1 MGRRVI
7 GRLLIVAAVTIAVV
21 TAWLLYLVW
30 AAPSR
35 QRDDLATYGA
45 FAAAVVVIAAG
56 LIGRTWRAGMRTR
69 GETATAAELDR
80 LTDVLAGA
88 VQDQWTAA
96 AAGRGLLQPEPIPVR
111 WARPS
116 LPLAGPVA
124 AAVGSARFPPL
135 PGLAAVGQQ
144 RLRAG
149 RIGDLHAVYGGLGSG
164 RLVIAGPAGS
174 GKSGAAVLLVLA
186 ALRYRAQLPG
196 ADRRLVPVPVL
207 FTLHGWDPRTQPFRD
222 WLAAGVQRTYPALA
236 GRNGAARAAA
246 LLAAGKISVI
256 LDGLDEMAE
265 DLRPVALRSLSQQA
279 AVRLV
284 LLTRSAEMAAAAACG
299 LLDGAA
305 AIELQD
311 ITPAAAASYL
321 TRVQVAP
328 PPRGWGELTERLR
341 RDPGSPL
348 ARALSSPL
356 TLTLVRDT
364 YRSADDAGEL
374 LEFCDAAGHGGSPGG
389 IVDKLLDRVLPA
401 AYAPRPGQPP
411 PRYDLATAQGALGY
425 IAARM
430 NQDGSRDLQWWRIA
444 AWAPAAPRRILTG
457 LACGLMFGP
466 VVGLAVGL
474 TQGLVIGFWWGAAAG
489 LLAVLAGGFGA
500 GAAGRDPRWIAPPR
514 WRQLFRS
521 PALPVGVT
529 TGLGFG
535 IAGGPGGGPLDGHGG
550 FHVVPL
556 MAGLA
561 FGLVIGLALGLG
573 FGVAESIAKPR
584 ADTARPLGP
593 LASWRADRAYGLAA
607 GLGAGLPLGI
617 LAGLMAGTPAGFGN
631 GGLWAGVTT
640 GLGAAAGSGLAGL
653 VVLPAAWPASLA
665 FAQLAVRGPTPA
677 HLLRFLE
684 DARDRSVLRTVGP
697 VYQFRHA
704 RLQDRLAGPDQASM
718 SQPGQPSLSADGPDA
733 IRPGDAAWLPRVPR
747 ARRRLQQLPLRRY

>member
-1 MGRRVI
+1 
-7 GRLLIVAAVTIAVV
+7 VAAVTITAV
-21 TAWLLYLVW
+21 TAWLLYWVW
-30 AAPSR
+30 AAPAQR
-35 QRDDLATYGA
+35 RDDLAPSGA
-45 FAAAVVVIAAG
+45 FAAAAVVIAAG
-56 LIGRTWRAGMRTR
+56 LIGRAWRAGMRTR
-69 GETATAAELDR
+69 DQAATAAELDR

-135 PGLAAVGQQ
+135 PGLAAVGPQ

-196 ADRRLVPVPVL
+196 ASRRLVPVPVL
-207 FTLHGWDPRTQPFRD
+207 FTLHGWDPRTQPVRD

-236 GRNGAARAAA
+236 GRNGAALAAA
-246 LLAAGKISVI
+246 LLAGGKISVI

-321 TRVQVAP
+321 TRVQVDP

-356 TLTLVRDT
+356 TVTLVRDT

-374 LEFCDAAGHGGSPGG
+374 LEFCNAAGHGGSPEA
-389 IVDKLLDRVLPA
+389 IVDMLLDRVLPA
-401 AYAPRPGQPP
+401 AYAPRPGEPP
-411 PRYDLATAQGALGY
+411 PRYDLPAAQAALGY
-425 IAARM
+425 LAARM
-430 NQDGSRDLQWWRIA
+430 NRDLSRDLQWWRIA
-444 AWAPAAPRRILTG
+444 GWAPAAPRRILTG
-457 LACGLMFGP
+457 LVCGLIFGP

-474 TQGLVIGFWWGAAAG
+474 TQGLVTGLWWGAAAA
-489 LLAVLAGGFGA
+489 LVAVLAGGLGP
-500 GAAGRDPRWIAPPR
+500 GTGGGRDPQWIAPPR
-514 WRQLFRS
+514 WRRVFRS
-521 PALPVGVT
+521 PGLAAGVT

-535 IAGGPGGGPLDGHGG
+535 ISVGPGAGHGG
-550 FHVVPL
+550 FHVVRL

-561 FGLVIGLALGLG
+561 VGLAIGLPLGLA
-573 FGVAESIAKPR
+573 FGVAESIAKPH

-607 GLGAGLPLGI
+607 GLAAGLPLGI
-617 LAGLMAGTPAGFGN
+617 LAGLVAGTPAGFGN
-631 GGLWAGVTT
+631 GGLWAGVAA
-640 GLGAAAGSGLAGL
+640 GLGVAAASGLAGL
-653 VVLPAAWPASLA
+653 VVPPAAWPASLA

-684 DARDRSVLRTVGP
+684 DARDRGVLRTVGP

-704 RLQDRLAGPDQASM
+704 RLQDRLAGPDPASM
-718 SQPGQPSLSADGPDA
+718 SQPGQPARSADDPDA

-747 ARRRLQQLPLRRY
+747 ARRRLQQLPLRRS